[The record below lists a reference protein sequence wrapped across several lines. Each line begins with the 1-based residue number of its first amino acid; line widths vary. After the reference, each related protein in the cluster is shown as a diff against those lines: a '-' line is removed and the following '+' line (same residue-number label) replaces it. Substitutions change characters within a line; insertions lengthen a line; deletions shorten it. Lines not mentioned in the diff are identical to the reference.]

1 MDGPG
6 PRARGW
12 LRAGLVAAAV
22 LAADQGTKALVR
34 ANVEQGE
41 RRDLVAFVDLVH
53 TTNDGVAFGAL
64 GGGGLLVGL
73 VVGAAVAALLTYFA
87 FNAGR
92 PLVWLPTGMLVG
104 GALGNVID
112 RIRAGAVTD
121 FLKLPH
127 WPAFNVADAAI
138 TIGVVLLLIVVERAD
153 GASRR
158 A

>member
-1 MDGPG
+1 VGGPG

-22 LAADQGTKALVR
+22 LAADQATKALVR
-34 ANVEQGE
+34 ADLGVGE
-41 RRDLVAFVDLVH
+41 RRGLVAFVDLVH

-87 FNAGR
+87 LNAGR

-104 GALGNVID
+104 GAIGNIVD

-121 FLKLPH
+121 FLKVPH
-127 WPAFNVADAAI
+127 WPAFNLADAAI
-138 TIGVVLLLIVVERAD
+138 TIGVVLLLLVLERND
-153 GASRR
+153 GAPRR